1 MGTSPDIDP
10 GSAPFRTTEIGPLT
24 RDRVEAFLTANGW
37 TYGIDPDGDVGG
49 QWDDNLFYF
58 LRMGEAH
65 EVLQVRGQWKQ
76 PVPLHREAEL
86 LRVLNQLNGDLV
98 WPKLYVR
105 AEDDALVV
113 YSEVSTDLEHGV
125 SDDQLGQLLACGLFT
140 GLKAFEHL
148 GDLLGL
154 APVASPEGHDAETV
168 SR

>member
-1 MGTSPDIDP
+1 MATPTEADT
-10 GSAPFRTTEIGPLT
+10 APSTHRESGPVT
-24 RDRVEAFLTANGW
+24 RERIEAFLAVNGW

-65 EVLQVRGQWKQ
+65 EVLQVRGRWKRVVA
-76 PVPLHREAEL
+76 PEREAEL
-86 LRVLNQLNGDLV
+86 LRTLNDLNGDLV

-105 AEDDALVV
+105 AEDDGLVV
-113 YSEVSTDLEHGV
+113 YSEVATDLEHGA

-148 GDLLGL
+148 DAVLG
-154 APVASPEGHDAETV
+154 
-168 SR
+168 